1 MFFFRKKCKSSSYFQ
16 RNNVSISFSKK
27 KKTERVVCLYRF
39 SAKSDPALLM
49 WFQLVLKLL
58 KDVHQLE
65 VELLQVVWQE
75 RNSALVPS
83 VRREINWLLQL

>member
-1 MFFFRKKCKSSSYFQ
+1 
-16 RNNVSISFSKK
+16 
-27 KKTERVVCLYRF
+27 VVCLYRF
-39 SAKSDPALLM
+39 SAKSDPALLV